1 LVKLIYKRQA
11 PAKDLIF
18 KNESEYYEQL
28 GILANAPNNGHTI
41 TIESNEMQGAW
52 GKEGRIFRK
61 NQRDI
66 NTNALQKI
74 QSAGTTSTNARYN
87 CNEYVLN
94 LVNEHGFSRS
104 VRPNQTTVNIIP
116 ANINDIRS
124 TVPQLYLDDFDRG
137 FEKS

>member
-1 LVKLIYKRQA
+1 
-11 PAKDLIF
+11 
-18 KNESEYYEQL
+18 
-28 GILANAPNNGHTI
+28 
-41 TIESNEMQGAW
+41 MQGAW

-116 ANINDIRS
+116 ANINYIRS
-124 TVPQLYLDDFDRG
+124 TVPQLYLDDVDRR
-137 FEKS
+137 FEKRLVFSILLVYSFEKVRYIILKYGIMHIN